1 MHAICCALAVV
12 ASFAV
17 LVSSGCGHNVH
28 VHLNNGR
35 GTVHVDRGPPDSR
48 PQAARQDSARRAGR
62 HR

>member
-1 MHAICCALAVV
+1 MHAICRALAVV

-17 LVSSGCGHNVH
+17 LASSGCGHNVH
-28 VHLNNGR
+28 VRLNNGR
-35 GTVHVDRGPPDSR
+35 GSVHIDHGPRDR